1 MKRLFT
7 SKLIIIIGFT
17 LVVSL
22 LFSVFFL
29 YNKQLQYQ
37 KEEEISTVDKLLKN
51 YREAE
56 SHLNALNSLPPFSD
70 QTKSDY
76 QFHIAQAFSLLTAN
90 ENIIWIKTKIFPE
103 YVRSFNNNEA
113 FELFSIQISINN
125 NRDVKKALDN
135 CNKILKNIQLYVT
148 RPSYNQEP
156 QKNLE
161 KMNNVLEKNNKKWH

>member
-1 MKRLFT
+1 MKQLFT

-22 LFSVFFL
+22 LFNVFFL
-29 YNKQLQYQ
+29 YKTHKQYQ
-37 KEEEISTVDKLLKN
+37 EEEIATVSKFFDN
-51 YREAE
+51 YRKTE
-56 SHLNALNSLPPFSD
+56 SLLNALNDLPPFSN
-70 QTKSDY
+70 QTRSDY
-76 QFHIAQAFSLLTAN
+76 QFYINQALSLLTAN

-135 CNKILKNIQLYVT
+135 CKKILKNIQLYVT
-148 RPSYNQEP
+148 TPSYNQEP